1 MQIHLVMKEKIRS
14 YDVSAVAKEVGLQE
28 IKGIAVNRSSDAVR
42 IDLTDHPHLVDGI
55 ICAICVKGYA
65 KLKINFQEKELKPG
79 TLMVVL
85 PDSMMDPIEISNDL
99 HIDTIFFSY
108 DLISKIKFAN
118 DFNLLEKINSNPS
131 QLLSDEYLNLFQAHH
146 NSIATHYYRK
156 QEKGKEDVLSY
167 LLCALIIDIK
177 TLYTERNYTTKKI
190 SRPEQL
196 TNEFFQCLLKYYKK
210 ERSITFYAD
219 KMNLTPKYLT
229 TAIRKQTKK
238 TISEWITEAVITHA
252 KSVLKT
258 TDTSIQEI
266 TDLLNFS
273 DISLFCR
280 YFKRYTNM
288 TPTEYRK

>member
-1 MQIHLVMKEKIRS
+1 MKQKTKT
-14 YDVSAVAKEVGLQE
+14 YDVLAVAKEVGLQE
-28 IKGIAVNRSSDAVR
+28 VKGIAVNRSADAVR
-42 IDLTDHPHLVDGI
+42 IGLTDHPHLVDGI
-55 ICAICVKGYA
+55 ICAICAKGYA

-85 PDSMMDPIEISNDL
+85 PSSMMDPIEVSDDL

-108 DLISKIKFAN
+108 DLITKIVFAN
-118 DFNLLEKINSNPS
+118 DFNLLEKINNNPC
-131 QLLSDEYLNLFQAHH
+131 QLLDDEYLEIFRAHH

-156 QEKGKEDVLSY
+156 LKNGKQDVLSY
-167 LLCALIIDIK
+167 LLCALVTDIR
-177 TLYTERNYTTKKI
+177 TLYTERTYDTKKV
-190 SRPEQL
+190 SRSEQL
-196 TNEFFQCLLKYYKK
+196 ANEFFQCLMKYYKE

-238 TISEWITEAVITHA
+238 SISEWITEAVITHS

-258 TDTSIQEI
+258 TDKSIQEI
-266 TDLLNFS
+266 TDLLHFS